1 MLTVL
6 LGLLGLSIV
15 VLIHELGHFL
25 AARAVGVDVEAFSI
39 GMGPRLA
46 GVVRGGTEWRISA
59 FPVGGYCRMKGEDSF
74 RKALDLKLPH
84 IPAEKGS
91 FYGSAPWKRIII
103 LVAGPLAN
111 VIFAVVL
118 FGVVA
123 LAGLTIS
130 TAPNRIVL
138 ASEIATLSE
147 RARSGNVNSSSQAAN
162 PADLA
167 GLKSGDRIISIGTQQ
182 VRDYADI
189 QEIVGLSG
197 GRSLEFSVLRSDERM
212 TFVVTPRT
220 DKETGQGLIGIY
232 AWIDPLVSA
241 VDPKG
246 AAAIAGIRPGDLITS
261 LNGEPIRSTIE
272 LSALLEARP
281 ERAVLGYIRNGE
293 EKSARLVLSYEDG
306 EPGMGLGLAF
316 ADIKRVERSE
326 SLPAAVAKGFS
337 DAFETISM
345 SLKGIGLLFTG
356 VDVFKSLSGPAKITY
371 LIGNTAEASI
381 KASGLSGIT
390 TILSFLA
397 FLSVSLFIMNLLPIP
412 ALDGG
417 QIILSLVELVRRQ
430 PLLTKTIYRFQFVG
444 AAMIFLLFFLATFSD
459 ILFFSGK

>member
-15 VLIHELGHFL
+15 VLIHELGHFV
-25 AARAVGVDVEAFSI
+25 AARAVGVEVEAFSI

-46 GVVRGGTEWRISA
+46 GFVRGGTEWRISA

-91 FYGSAPWKRIII
+91 FYGSAPWRRIII
-103 LVAGPLAN
+103 LLAGPLAN
-111 VIFAVVL
+111 VVFAVIM

-138 ASEIATLSE
+138 ASEIAALSE
-147 RARSGNVNSSSQAAN
+147 RARSGNANSSSPAAN

-167 GLKSGDRIISIGTQQ
+167 GLKSGDRIVSIGEQQ

-189 QEIVGLSG
+189 QEIVGVSG
-197 GRSLEFSVLRSDERM
+197 SRSLDFSVMRGDELIKV
-212 TFVVTPRT
+212 TVTPRT
-220 DKETGQGLIGIY
+220 DKESGQGVIGIY
-232 AWIDPLVSA
+232 AWIEPLVSA

-246 AAAIAGIRPGDLITS
+246 AAAIAGIRPGDLVTS
-261 LNGEPIRSTIE
+261 LNGQPLRSTIE

-281 ERAVLGYIRNGE
+281 ERAVLGYIRDGE
-293 EKSARLVLSYEDG
+293 ERSARLVLSYGDDEQV
-306 EPGMGLGLAF
+306 MGLGLSF
-316 ADIKRVERSE
+316 ADVKRIERSE
-326 SLPAAVAKGFS
+326 SLPAAVVKGFS

-356 VDVFKSLSGPAKITY
+356 VDVFKSISGPARITY
-371 LIGNTAEASI
+371 LVGNTAEASL
-381 KASGLSGIT
+381 KASGFSGVT

-417 QIILSLVELVRRQ
+417 QIVLSLVEIVRRK
-430 PLLTKTIYRFQFVG
+430 PLLTKTIYRFQYVG